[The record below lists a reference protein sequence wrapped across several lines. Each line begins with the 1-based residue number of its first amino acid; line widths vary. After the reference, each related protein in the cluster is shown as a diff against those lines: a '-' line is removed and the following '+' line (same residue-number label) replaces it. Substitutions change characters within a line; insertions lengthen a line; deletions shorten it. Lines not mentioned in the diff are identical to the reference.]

1 MYRTG
6 ACATFPLSALEGEGM
21 RITTILFLLALFPGI
36 GLTAEYHVAP
46 SGSDWRG
53 DGSAQHPW
61 REVQKAV
68 DRAGAGDTIIV
79 HGGDYRPLVIERG
92 GTEGRPLVLRSEP
105 AHAARI
111 LGTTGHDGRNAAIH
125 IVADHVVVEGFDL
138 EGERRRGIVERGIRV
153 SGFPG
158 DLRRGVVLRNNRVRH
173 FASQGI
179 TTSLSPGVVIEGNE
193 VCCTLES
200 HGIYVANSGDR
211 PVIRGNRIHDC
222 HKAGIQINADRYIE
236 GGDGVIS
243 GALIERNLLYR
254 NVLGRDSAAINLDG
268 VVDSLIRD
276 NLLVDN
282 RFQGIANFIEDG
294 ARPSRGNVYLNNTLI
309 MPAGSHHGLKF
320 RDGSSHGVVR
330 NNVLIDLG
338 AEGDGLAVDGESL
351 PGLAS
356 DHNLITRVEDS
367 SDRRLSLSEWQA
379 RRRQDQ
385 HSLDARRWSL
395 RALFVNPDLEHPER
409 GDFSPRPGGP
419 LVDAGVMHPGLGRVD
434 LAGRPRVQGRAVD
447 IGAYE
452 AGASSSSP

>member
-1 MYRTG
+1 MHIVAILIPLLLFFG
-6 ACATFPLSALEGEGM
+6 AAVATEF
-21 RITTILFLLALFPGI
+21 
-36 GLTAEYHVAP
+36 HVAP

-68 DRAGAGDTIIV
+68 DRAGAGDTVVV
-79 HGGDYRPLVIERG
+79 HGGVYKAFVVERG
-92 GTEGRPLVLRSEP
+92 GEAGRPLVLRSVP
-105 AHAARI
+105 PHAARI
-111 LGTTGHDGRNAAIH
+111 VGTVGHDDRNAAIH

-179 TTSLSPGVVIEGNE
+179 TTSLSPGVVIEDNE

-211 PVIRGNRIHDC
+211 PVIRNNRIHDC

-243 GALIERNLLYR
+243 GAQVEGNLLYR

-320 RDGSSHGVVR
+320 RDGSTHGVVR

-338 AEGDGLAVDGESL
+338 GDGDGLAVDDESL
-351 PGLAS
+351 PGLDS
-356 DHNLITRVEDS
+356 DYNLITRIEDP
-367 SDRRLSLSEWQA
+367 SDARIALSEWQA
-379 RRRQDQ
+379 RRRQDP
-385 HSLDARRWSL
+385 HSLDARRWTL
-395 RALFVNPDLEHPER
+395 QALFVNPDLAHPEQ
-409 GDFSPRPGGP
+409 GDFHPRPGGP
-419 LVDAGVMHPGLGRVD
+419 LVDAGARHPQLGKVD
-434 LAGRPRVQGRAVD
+434 LAGQPRIQGRAVD

-452 AGASSSSP
+452 AGVSSANP